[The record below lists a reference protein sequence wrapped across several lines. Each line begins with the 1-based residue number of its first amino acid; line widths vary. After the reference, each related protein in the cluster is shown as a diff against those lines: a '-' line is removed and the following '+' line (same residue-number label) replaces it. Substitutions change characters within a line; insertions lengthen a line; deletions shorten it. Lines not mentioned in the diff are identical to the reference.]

1 MPRKSENDPRV
12 TINGGSPSRVISRPL
27 SAPPATPVAIA
38 HSPASGSGIPRS
50 RAAAP
55 KTTAASPIIEPTDR
69 SIPPLIRMGVSAI
82 ASSPSST
89 LSRSTSNKLPSEKK
103 RSAISEKIAISTS
116 RTASSVVSAVLRMPV
131 SQPYRVDRHR
141 HQDDESLHGT
151 LPVRGDSE
159 ERERGAESAEQDD
172 AQHGPCHRAAPAGN
186 RGAADDN
193 GGNHAHFETEAGIG
207 RDLVEADR
215 VQHRREPGQ

>member
-1 MPRKSENDPRV
+1 MPRKSEKDPSV
-12 TINGGSPSRVISRPL
+12 TISGGNPSRVISSPL
-27 SAPPATPVAIA
+27 SAPPAIPVPIA
-38 HSPASGSGIPRS
+38 HKAASGSGSPRS
-50 RAAAP
+50 CAAAP
-55 KTTAASPIIEPTDR
+55 KMTADRAIIEPTER
-69 SIPPLIRMGVSAI
+69 SMPPLIRIGVSAI

-89 LSRSTSNKLPSEKK
+89 LSRSTSNRLPTEKK
-103 RSAISEKIAISTS
+103 RSAISEKIAISRS

-193 GGNHAHFETEAGIG
+193 GGN
-207 RDLVEADR
+207 
-215 VQHRREPGQ
+215 